1 MMVLFFYMFIGS
13 VLEKYHCK
21 IGHEAGLVIIFGMLF
36 SWLAFQTGHTDLNKM
51 MTFDDNFFF
60 YFCLPP
66 IVFASGYNMKRKE
79 FFKNFTNILLFG
91 LFGTLITF
99 TSFSVMTYIV
109 CKFDILWKYNGHTG

>member
-1 MMVLFFYMFIGS
+1 MMILLFYMFIGS

-36 SWLAFQTGHTDLNKM
+36 SFLAFNTGHTDITKM
-51 MTFDDNFFF
+51 VTFDDNLFF

-66 IVFASGYNMKRKE
+66 IVFASGYNMKRQM
-79 FFKNFTNILLFG
+79 FFANFPNILCFG

-99 TSFSVMTYIV
+99 SAFSIMTYIV
-109 CKFDILWKYNGHTG
+109 GEFDIFWKYNGHTG